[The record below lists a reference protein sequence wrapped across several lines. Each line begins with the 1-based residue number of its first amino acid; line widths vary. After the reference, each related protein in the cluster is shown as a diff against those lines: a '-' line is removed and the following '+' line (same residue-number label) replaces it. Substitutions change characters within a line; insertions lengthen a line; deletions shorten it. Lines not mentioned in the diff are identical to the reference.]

1 MAEFSRARSGVPWV
15 RKFVYLYIQEILVLR
30 KSSLRSSVGNSTPSC
45 KLGWNFAFQALAVR
59 FGMATR
65 ILRKNKQQSQ
75 QSRFFR
81 LNFNVYI
88 DVDNR
93 EKARLRDKKQR
104 RPSSLEVRKLW
115 NFYTGSEKMRNASG
129 HRGENS
135 HQRQWNKKREQEHIR
150 HLHCSIK
157 RVTRKFLEVSRCSRA
172 KQRQR
177 NVQKKNCAAPGK
189 VVFSLI
195 KPTDFILAVLVAV
208 SA

>member
-93 EKARLRDKKQR
+93 EKARLRDTKQR
-104 RPSSLEVRKLW
+104 RPSSLGVRKYEIFILAVRKW
-115 NFYTGSEKMRNASG
+115 EMLATTEVKMVMSGSEKKN
-129 HRGENS
+129 
-135 HQRQWNKKREQEHIR
+135 REQEHIR
-150 HLHCSIK
+150 HLLHK
-157 RVTRKFLEVSRCSRA
+157 TRY
-172 KQRQR
+172 
-177 NVQKKNCAAPGK
+177 
-189 VVFSLI
+189 
-195 KPTDFILAVLVAV
+195 
-208 SA
+208 